1 MPKHSLE
8 ILKQYGFHIDT
19 AENGAEALEKIS
31 AFVPGEYDLVIAM
44 TANAFDEDRKAALDC
59 SMNGFISKPI
69 DLQEV
74 VQVLRDVIAQ

>member
-1 MPKHSLE
+1 
-8 ILKQYGFHIDT
+8 
-19 AENGAEALEKIS
+19 
-31 AFVPGEYDLVIAM
+31 M

-59 SMNGFISKPI
+59 GMNGFISKPI